1 MKVKDLIKQLEELNK
16 PDAEI
21 VLLGNVGHPE
31 DEETDLYF
39 DNVEVWNDGEDSITL
54 FVGLNDETLEQIES
68 QKPKSND
75 DIDDEDY
82 QSGLLYGVDNNQ

>member
-1 MKVKDLIKQLEELNK
+1 
-16 PDAEI
+16 
-21 VLLGNVGHPE
+21 
-31 DEETDLYF
+31 
-39 DNVEVWNDGEDSITL
+39 
-54 FVGLNDETLEQIES
+54 LEQIES